1 MSHRNP
7 ESSKAAAS
15 GQDRLL
21 PVSSWVLYDFAN
33 TIFYAI
39 VVTRYLPLQLT
50 ELTGKHFV
58 INFGFYPAMLASAL
72 LAPWVGRWAGARGLS
87 IRTVGGFTIA
97 CCLFTA
103 CLGWAES
110 AWSLLLFFAL
120 AQVFYQLALVPYNNL
135 LPSVA
140 STKHMGLVSGLGVG
154 IGYAGVIVSLLLA
167 DRIIQASGSS
177 SDYSPAYFVA
187 AGLFLLFTLPM
198 LFIVRERPT
207 VARDKGVGIR
217 DVLNLMKDR
226 VCRRF
231 IIGNFLCADALNA
244 LLVLIAVYLK
254 MSLGFSDAD
263 LLSLFI
269 VLNVSA
275 MISGVLLGFLTD
287 RLSAR
292 TVMPLAAAA
301 LSLSVT
307 ITHFSNDTNTAYW
320 SIVLLGGPGVAG
332 LWVAGR
338 KWVVQLAPENDVG
351 TLFGFYGLS
360 NKISLINITLF
371 TLLAD
376 WTGGYTASVCVLVV
390 SLLIGIWVLLTV
402 PAVRPGPAV

>member
-1 MSHRNP
+1 MSANTGT
-7 ESSKAAAS
+7 SNK
-15 GQDRLL
+15 DRWL

-50 ELTGKHFV
+50 ELTGKHSI
-58 INFGFYPAMLASAL
+58 INFGFYPSMLVAAL
-72 LAPWVGRWAGARGLS
+72 LAPAVGRWAGSRGVSLKS
-87 IRTVGGFTIA
+87 VGWFTLG
-97 CCLFTA
+97 CCVFTA
-103 CLGWAES
+103 GLGWVEGA
-110 AWSLLLFFAL
+110 AGLLMMFAG

-140 STKHMGLVSGLGVG
+140 SHKRMGLVSGLGVG

-167 DRIIQASGSS
+167 DRIIQASGDS

-198 LFIVRERPT
+198 LLVVKETPT
-207 VARDKGVGIR
+207 VERGKGLGMKEVMR
-217 DVLNLMKDR
+217 LMKDR
-226 VCRRF
+226 LCRRF
-231 IIGNFLCADALNA
+231 IIGNFLCSDALNA

-254 MSLGFSDAD
+254 MSLGFTDAE

-292 TVMPLAAAA
+292 FVMPLAAVM
-301 LSLSVT
+301 LSVSVSL
-307 ITHFSNDTNTAYW
+307 THFSGHTEIAYW

-338 KWVVQLAPENDVG
+338 KWVVQLAPSNDVG

-360 NKISLINITLF
+360 NKISLVNITLF

-390 SLLIGIWVLLTV
+390 SLLAGIGVLLTV
-402 PAVRPGPAV
+402 PSSRE